1 MPKNHLLSSISAQE
15 GSAATCETRMSVQ
28 KLSLKMSAF
37 FAAICLLAA
46 ALFALAPG
54 NLAYAAEYQNP
65 DNADVTYT
73 YTEEDGTAHITGI
86 TTTNDVTEA
95 KIPGTIEINGTEG
108 TTFLPVARVTF
119 AQGVSTITSLDLSA
133 CSDLTSFYCASST
146 LEAAKFQGTGKLTS
160 IEFITPA
167 GNLSSLDLVGCSEL
181 TKLVVNNNKLT
192 GFDVSGCP
200 NLEELQFNNNKVTE
214 LSLIHHEKLTALQCS
229 ANELT
234 ALDLTNC
241 PELTSVECNANKL
254 TS

>member
-15 GSAATCETRMSVQ
+15 GSAATCETHTSVQ

-54 NLAYAAEYQNP
+54 NLAYAAEYQDP

-181 TKLVVNNNKLT
+181 TNQFHARFFRKLT
-192 GFDVSGCP
+192 KQTITKNQFKGVLFDTPLFFHPFGK
-200 NLEELQFNNNKVTE
+200 Q
-214 LSLIHHEKLTALQCS
+214 EKRAF
-229 ANELT
+229 
-234 ALDLTNC
+234 LTNF
-241 PELTSVECNANKL
+241 
-254 TS
+254 